1 MPPEVPPTGGEIEP
15 EPEPE
20 PETEK
25 EKEKETEKEEEG
37 QTSGTGTGQV
47 NIERSAMSAARPTPT
62 GRAAGLLPFIPPGA
76 GVPVLPFG
84 SGRRGAGGA
93 MLREGNPRV
102 VQWRQRTRIVADLD
116 TGQFTEMAIGP
127 PTGVIITMKD
137 QTAPAPHV
145 RLADT
150 MEVTPGETWVE
161 IFPRASGKTS
171 KATDTDAT
179 SAWEGGR
186 SAQGQN
192 PRSIAWEQQTLV
204 THDLDEGLVTEQ
216 ALGNPMSLRVV
227 SSDSDAPSTDRKR
240 IDVMEVQPTASGVS
254 VRPRSSP
261 KISRERKRG
270 GNPPKRSGKKAT
282 AGRLASATGGK
293 GK

>member
-1 MPPEVPPTGGEIEP
+1 MED
-15 EPEPE
+15 
-20 PETEK
+20 
-25 EKEKETEKEEEG
+25 
-37 QTSGTGTGQV
+37 QRWMMGTATPIQ
-47 NIERSAMSAARPTPT
+47 RSAMRAATPVPN
-62 GRAAGLLPFIPPGA
+62 GRAGGGLLPFPFGPGG

-84 SGRRGAGGA
+84 GFRRGAGGA

-102 VQWRQRTRIVADLD
+102 VQWRQRSRIVADLD
-116 TGQFTEMAIGP
+116 TGQFTERALGP

-137 QTAPAPHV
+137 KTVPAPHV
-145 RLADT
+145 RIADT

-161 IFPRASGKTS
+161 IFPRASGKIS
-171 KATDTDAT
+171 KATDTDGT

-192 PRSIAWEQQTLV
+192 PRSVAWEQQTLV

-216 ALGNPMSLRVV
+216 ALGNPMALRVV
-227 SSDSDAPSTDRKR
+227 SSDSDAPSTDRKW
-240 IDVMEVQPTASGVS
+240 IDVMEVQATASGVS

-261 KISRERKRG
+261 KISREKKRGG

-293 GK
+293 R

>member
-1 MPPEVPPTGGEIEP
+1 
-15 EPEPE
+15 
-20 PETEK
+20 
-25 EKEKETEKEEEG
+25 
-37 QTSGTGTGQV
+37 
-47 NIERSAMSAARPTPT
+47 MSSARPTPT

-84 SGRRGAGGA
+84 GFRRGAGGA

-116 TGQFTEMAIGP
+116 TGQFTERAIGP

-145 RLADT
+145 RLADA

-161 IFPRASGKTS
+161 IFPRGSGKTS
-171 KATDTDAT
+171 KATDTDDT

-186 SAQGQN
+186 SAKGQN
-192 PRSIAWEQQTLV
+192 PRSVAWDQQTLV

-216 ALGNPMSLRVV
+216 ALGNPMALRVV
-227 SSDSDAPSTDRKR
+227 SSDSDAPSTVRKR
-240 IDVMEVQPTASGVS
+240 IDVMEVQATASGVS

-261 KISRERKRG
+261 KISREKKRG
-270 GNPPKRSGKKAT
+270 GNPPKRSGKKVT
-282 AGRLASATGGK
+282 AGRLASATGVK
-293 GK
+293 R